1 MLGISLSVN
10 IRTILI
16 VSGVL
21 AIGNA
26 VFIATQDTY
35 MLALASIIVLGTAMY
50 SAVISRKIAIGFLV
64 LSLVLLII
72 GNSYLNSPT
81 LFLFP

>member
-1 MLGISLSVN
+1 MSFN

-26 VFIATQDTY
+26 VFIATQDSY
-35 MLALASIIVLGTAMY
+35 MLSLASIIVVGTAMC

-64 LSLVLLII
+64 ISLVLLII
-72 GNSYLNSPT
+72 EIVT
-81 LFLFP
+81 

>member
-35 MLALASIIVLGTAMY
+35 MLALASIIVLGTAMCC
-50 SAVISRKIAIGFLV
+50 AVISRKIAIGLLV
-64 LSLVLLII
+64 ISLALLIVEI
-72 GNSYLNSPT
+72 VI
-81 LFLFP
+81 